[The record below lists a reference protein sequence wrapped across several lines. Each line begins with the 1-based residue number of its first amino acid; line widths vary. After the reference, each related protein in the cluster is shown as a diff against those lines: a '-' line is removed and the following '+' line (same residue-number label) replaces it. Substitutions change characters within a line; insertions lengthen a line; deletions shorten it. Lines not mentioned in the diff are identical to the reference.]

1 MMARIIS
8 MSNDS
13 VQKTLFVA
21 VALCLVCAVVV
32 SAAAVALR
40 PLQLANKSFD
50 RRKNIVEVA
59 DLLQPGE
66 NVQEAVEEV
75 EIRIVNLETGE
86 YTDQFD
92 PAAYDLRKAARDP
105 ALSEPIPPDLD
116 IANIKRKA
124 KYAPVYLIK
133 EDGKIKIIILPVHGY
148 GLWSTMYGFLAL
160 EGDTK
165 TIHGLKFYE
174 HAETPGLG
182 GEITNPKW
190 LAKWD
195 GKVVYDEQWQPD
207 IQVIKG
213 TVDPNKPGAEHEVD
227 GIAGATLT
235 SRGVM
240 HLMQYWLSD
249 QGYGPFLARLRNQTQ
264 ANRG

>member
-1 MMARIIS
+1 
-8 MSNDS
+8 
-13 VQKTLFVA
+13 
-21 VALCLVCAVVV
+21 
-32 SAAAVALR
+32 
-40 PLQLANKSFD
+40 
-50 RRKNIVEVA
+50 
-59 DLLQPGE
+59 
-66 NVQEAVEEV
+66 V

-124 KYAPVYLIK
+124 KYAPVYLVK

-160 EGDTK
+160 ESDTK